1 MDSSDNFEQR
11 LELLESKVAFQ
22 ELTIEQLNQVIT
34 EQQMQL
40 SKMQEHLRIVA
51 ERLKASQ
58 SSHIARPEEET
69 PPPHY

>member
-1 MDSSDNFEQR
+1 MDSSDTFEQR

-40 SKMQEHLRIVA
+40 SKCRNIYVLWLRD
-51 ERLKASQ
+51 
-58 SSHIARPEEET
+58 
-69 PPPHY
+69 

>member
-34 EQQMQL
+34 EQQTL
-40 SKMQEHLRIVA
+40 
-51 ERLKASQ
+51 
-58 SSHIARPEEET
+58 
-69 PPPHY
+69 

>member
-1 MDSSDNFEQR
+1 MDASDTFEQR

-58 SSHIARPEEET
+58 SSYLARPEEET